1 MPPAEVFSKQA
12 CVIIWGRCV
21 CAAVLLYVEFWRE
34 KRTVP
39 NIKSAIKRVA
49 VAERNNV
56 RNRFWKSTMRS
67 ARTKVEEALTAKSAA
82 DTTEAL
88 KGVLHKNAGNR
99 RKSRLA
105 LRLAKLQPQK

>member
-1 MPPAEVFSKQA
+1 
-12 CVIIWGRCV
+12 
-21 CAAVLLYVEFWRE
+21 
-34 KRTVP
+34 VP

-67 ARTKVEEALTAKSAA
+67 ARTKVEDALDAKNPE
-82 DTTEAL
+82 DTSKAL
-88 KGVLHKNAGNR
+88 SLAFQTIDKAVSKGVLHKNAGNR

-105 LRLAKLQPQK
+105 LRLAKLQPKK